1 MDVGKLWMAA
11 TGCGQPGVA
20 GQKWP
25 RTVAASCEC
34 GTGGARNG
42 RRIRPARTG
51 NAECPAGHPAGHSV
65 LTFDVGGDLLS
76 HTLAS
81 AVPSAL
87 EGLASGFGMGPGVT
101 PPPQPPTT
109 LSTYRYGPFTT
120 RENTPPPRHMNMPTV
135 MLVVCSGSHSGCEQ
149 LLYPYKRSL
158 VLWASPRPIST
169 GRLHPSQSFHP
180 RPINPMVSRGPY
192 PRKGGGRPH
201 LGTSFP
207 LRCLQRLSLPN
218 IANQP
223 CPWRDNWHTRG
234 PSVPV
239 LSY

>member
-1 MDVGKLWMAA
+1 MRRGSRSETWL
-11 TGCGQPGVA
+11 T
-20 GQKWP
+20 QK
-25 RTVAASCEC
+25 R
-34 GTGGARNG
+34 ARILSKQDPDPMLN
-42 RRIRPARTG
+42 
-51 NAECPAGHPAGHSV
+51 
-65 LTFDVGGDLLS
+65 VGGDLLS
-76 HTLAS
+76 HTLTS

-109 LSTYRYGPFTT
+109 LSTYLFHESNSRPDRTHHTT
-120 RENTPPPRHMNMPTV
+120 AGTRQSPCQGDAGCVLRVTQWMRTTNSHAANTQE
-135 MLVVCSGSHSGCEQ
+135 C
-149 LLYPYKRSL
+149 

>member
-1 MDVGKLWMAA
+1 MAA
-11 TGCGQPGVA
+11 TGCGQPEVA
-20 GQKWP
+20 GRKRH
-25 RTVAASCEC
+25 RTVAPSCEC

-42 RRIRPARTG
+42 RRIRPVGSG
-51 NAECPAGHPAGHSV
+51 NAECPAGHPAGHS
-65 LTFDVGGDLLS
+65 LRTFDVGGDLLS

-109 LSTYRYGPFTT
+109 LSTYLFVPHGTEHTT
-120 RENTPPPRHMNMPTV
+120 PTPGTRMCLRM

-149 LLYPYKRSL
+149 LLYSNKRSL

>member
-1 MDVGKLWMAA
+1 MRKG
-11 TGCGQPGVA
+11 
-20 GQKWP
+20 
-25 RTVAASCEC
+25 
-34 GTGGARNG
+34 
-42 RRIRPARTG
+42 RIRVNGSGLVER
-51 NAECPAGHPAGHSV
+51 N
-65 LTFDVGGDLLS
+65 VGGDLLS
-76 HTLAS
+76 HTLTS

-109 LSTYRYGPFTT
+109 LSTYSFTGRIHDPT
-120 RENTPPPRHMNMPTV
+120 EHTTPPPATRKSP
-135 MLVVCSGSHSGCEQ
+135 CRDDAGCVLRVTQ
-149 LLYPYKRSL
+149 WMRATK

>member
-11 TGCGQPGVA
+11 TGCGQPEVA
-20 GQKWP
+20 GQKWH

-109 LSTYRYGPFTT
+109 LSTYLTF
-120 RENTPPPRHMNMPTV
+120 
-135 MLVVCSGSHSGCEQ
+135 
-149 LLYPYKRSL
+149 
-158 VLWASPRPIST
+158 T
-169 GRLHPSQSFHP
+169 GRIHDPDRTHHHHRHGRNPYQGDAGCVLRVTQWM
-180 RPINPMVSRGPY
+180 RATTLPI
-192 PRKGGGRPH
+192 
-201 LGTSFP
+201 
-207 LRCLQRLSLPN
+207 Q
-218 IANQP
+218 AE
-223 CPWRDNWHTRG
+223 
-234 PSVPV
+234 
-239 LSY
+239 